1 MTRDEVAL
9 EDALFSSPAR
19 RTKWITIREGEEFGL
34 ELPVDRIAPISPDSP
49 ALTAAL
55 EAMAEAGRKS
65 NGFGDRRLPWLRAL
79 DDYLESRA

>member
-1 MTRDEVAL
+1 MTYIIDTKA
-9 EDALFSSPAR
+9 DPFSR
-19 RTKWITIREGEEFGL
+19 FT
-34 ELPVDRIAPISPDSP
+34 DRINRYQRVAFDGDGEYVQNTAPPSKDSP

>member
-1 MTRDEVAL
+1 MSYIIDMRD
-9 EDALFSSPAR
+9 DPFAR
-19 RTKWITIREGEEFGL
+19 SIDLVNPIK
-34 ELPVDRIAPISPDSP
+34 RIAFDGDGEYVQNIAPPSKDSP

-79 DDYLESRA
+79 DDYLESQA